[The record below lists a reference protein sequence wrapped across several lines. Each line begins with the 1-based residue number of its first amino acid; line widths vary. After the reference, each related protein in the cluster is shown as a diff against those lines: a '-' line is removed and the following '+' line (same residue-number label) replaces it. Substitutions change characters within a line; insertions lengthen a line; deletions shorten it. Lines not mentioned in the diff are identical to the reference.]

1 MRKPAKGLQ
10 DGGAQY
16 LGPPSSLSPI
26 KSRLFGSARGLPLTI
41 GAAVLA
47 VPVASNLYALQAA
60 PTSSFSSVP
69 DQVFAGKRQADVLRA
84 QVLLDRAGFS
94 PGAIDGYSGGNTFR
108 AIRAFEE
115 ANGLTV
121 DGKLDQELMKRL
133 TDGTSE
139 PVVQPY
145 SITQSDVEGPFIDSV
160 PDSLAEQAKLERL
173 AYTGPAEMLAE
184 KFHMSLGLLRAM
196 NPNGDFKSAGTE
208 INVVAPRR
216 SGIATKIA
224 RIEVDKA
231 QKRVRAYDEAGKLVV
246 SYPATVGSRTLPSP
260 SGSTQVRAVA
270 QDAAYY
276 FDPSKQPWGP
286 DERLQIA
293 AGPNNPVGGVW
304 IDLEKEGYGIH
315 GSPDPSLIG
324 KTASHGCVRLT
335 NWDARDLAAA
345 VSKGVRVAFVG

>member
-1 MRKPAKGLQ
+1 MR
-10 DGGAQY
+10 
-16 LGPPSSLSPI
+16 
-26 KSRLFGSARGLPLTI
+26 RLFGLAGRLPLAI
-41 GAAVLA
+41 GTAALVL
-47 VPVASNLYALQAA
+47 PVAGNLSPLQAA
-60 PTSSFSSVP
+60 STASLSAIPDKVFSG
-69 DQVFAGKRQADVLRA
+69 QREADVLRA

-94 PGAIDGYSGGNTFR
+94 PGVIDGYSGPNTSR

-115 ANGLTV
+115 ANDLTV
-121 DGKLDQELMKRL
+121 DGKLDQDLLKQL
-133 TDGTSE
+133 GDASSE
-139 PVVQPY
+139 PVVQRY
-145 SITQSDVEGPFIDSV
+145 SITKSDIEGPFIDTV
-160 PDSLAEQAKLERL
+160 PNSLAEQAKLKRL
-173 AYTGPAEMLAE
+173 AYTDPAEMLAE
-184 KFHMSLGLLRAM
+184 RFHMSIELLRAM
-196 NPNGDFKSAGTE
+196 NPNADFRSAGTE
-208 INVVAPRR
+208 IIVVAPGQ

-231 QKRVRAYDEAGKLVV
+231 QNRVRAYDEAGKIVV

-260 SGSTQVRAVA
+260 SGSTRVRAVA
-270 QDAAYY
+270 PDAAYY
-276 FDPSKQPWGP
+276 FDPTKQPWGP

-345 VSKGVRVAFVG
+345 VSKGVRVDFVG

>member
-1 MRKPAKGLQ
+1 MR
-10 DGGAQY
+10 
-16 LGPPSSLSPI
+16 
-26 KSRLFGSARGLPLTI
+26 RLFGLAGRLPLAI
-41 GAAVLA
+41 GTAALVL
-47 VPVASNLYALQAA
+47 PVAGNLSPLQAA
-60 PTSSFSSVP
+60 STASLSAIPDKVFSG
-69 DQVFAGKRQADVLRA
+69 QREADVLRA

-94 PGAIDGYSGGNTFR
+94 PGVIDGYSGPNTSR

-115 ANGLTV
+115 ANDLTV
-121 DGKLDQELMKRL
+121 DGKLDQDLLKQL
-133 TDGTSE
+133 GDASSE
-139 PVVQPY
+139 PVVQRY
-145 SITQSDVEGPFIDSV
+145 SITKSDIEGPFIDTV
-160 PDSLAEQAKLERL
+160 PNSLAEQAKLKRL
-173 AYTGPAEMLAE
+173 AYTNPAEMLAE
-184 KFHMSLGLLRAM
+184 RFHMSIELLRAM
-196 NPNGDFKSAGTE
+196 NPNADFRSAGTE
-208 INVVAPRR
+208 IIVVAPGQ

-231 QKRVRAYDEAGKLVV
+231 QNRVRAYDEAGKIVV

-260 SGSTQVRAVA
+260 SGSTRVRAVA
-270 QDAAYY
+270 PDAAYY
-276 FDPSKQPWGP
+276 FDPTKQPWGP

-345 VSKGVRVAFVG
+345 VSKGVRVDFVG

>member
-1 MRKPAKGLQ
+1 MRKPADRMQFEGLEFSS
-10 DGGAQY
+10 
-16 LGPPSSLSPI
+16 PSPGQ
-26 KSRLFGSARGLPLTI
+26 GSTRSKFLRIARPLPLAVW
-41 GAAVLA
+41 AALLMT
-47 VPVASNLYALQAA
+47 PVTGDLYAVQAA
-60 PTSSFSSVP
+60 ETARVSGVP
-69 DQVFAGKRQADVLRA
+69 DQVFSGKRQADVLRA

-94 PGAIDGYSGGNTFR
+94 PGVIDGYSGGNTSR

-121 DGKLDQELMKRL
+121 DGKLDQDLMKRL
-133 TDGTSE
+133 TDGNSD

-145 SITQSDVEGPFIDSV
+145 SITQSDVAGPFIDSV
-160 PDSLAEQAKLERL
+160 PESLAEQAKLERL

-184 KFHMSLGLLRAM
+184 KFHMSLELLRAM
-196 NPNGDFKSAGTE
+196 NPDVDFKSAGTE
-208 INVVAPRR
+208 IKVVAPGR
-216 SGIATKIA
+216 SDIATKIA

-231 QKRVRAYDEAGKLVV
+231 EKRVRAYDEAGKLVV

-270 QDAAYY
+270 PDAAYY
-276 FDPSKQPWGP
+276 FAPSKQPWGP
-286 DERLQIA
+286 DERLEIA

-335 NWDARDLAAA
+335 NWDARHLAAA
-345 VSKGVRVAFVG
+345 VSKGVRVEFVG